1 MILMGVWRHVT
12 WFSTFGLLGNP
23 TARHTAQKWSRIN
36 WIDWSVDSV
45 AVTSSPPKNDQKAS
59 CPHQPHYVPICS
71 MMFPCVPFIACQITS
86 NHRLKMGGPQHT
98 QLSGWCRLNDPKP
111 LPQRLAAVRGYWW
124 LPFQAKKKAPDRS
137 CTHPYTP
144 LRSSATTNHQMGLS
158 ENVASPKNCN
168 VRKGTWWQILGLY
181 PIFGQTQIRESKRI
195 GMTWY
200 NKVVR
205 PKFLLYSILQQWGAG
220 TVTAAIQT
228 TWAIAGS
235 NMIQPPGVKDNRRRP
250 RGQFSPLIHFPKD
263 PLLGQI
269 FNLQK
274 GGRQWSSLASCSGY
288 AREHR
293 FHCQICQQNIRKACL
308 RIRPEQAVGQNLY
321 TKSRP
326 SLDLALG
333 STWFQA
339 SIKDSACAISAGS
352 WTRTNVLNVHL
363 HLRSDAEFAH
373 LEILSTATHLPTTSA
388 VLSLTESA
396 EYSPPLSTNTPS
408 PWFDHQYFVLLV
420 LT

>member
-1 MILMGVWRHVT
+1 
-12 WFSTFGLLGNP
+12 
-23 TARHTAQKWSRIN
+23 
-36 WIDWSVDSV
+36 
-45 AVTSSPPKNDQKAS
+45 
-59 CPHQPHYVPICS
+59 
-71 MMFPCVPFIACQITS
+71 
-86 NHRLKMGGPQHT
+86 
-98 QLSGWCRLNDPKP
+98 
-111 LPQRLAAVRGYWW
+111 
-124 LPFQAKKKAPDRS
+124 
-137 CTHPYTP
+137 
-144 LRSSATTNHQMGLS
+144 MGLS

-373 LEILSTATHLPTTSA
+373 LQILSTATHLPTTSA

-408 PWFDHQYFVLLV
+408 PWFDHQIGRASCRERV
-420 LT
+420 

>member
-181 PIFGQTQIRESKRI
+181 PIFGQTQIRE
-195 GMTWY
+195 T
-200 NKVVR
+200 
-205 PKFLLYSILQQWGAG
+205 
-220 TVTAAIQT
+220 
-228 TWAIAGS
+228 
-235 NMIQPPGVKDNRRRP
+235 
-250 RGQFSPLIHFPKD
+250 
-263 PLLGQI
+263 
-269 FNLQK
+269 
-274 GGRQWSSLASCSGY
+274 
-288 AREHR
+288 HR
-293 FHCQICQQNIRKACL
+293 DDM
-308 RIRPEQAVGQNLY
+308 V
-321 TKSRP
+321 
-326 SLDLALG
+326 
-333 STWFQA
+333 
-339 SIKDSACAISAGS
+339 
-352 WTRTNVLNVHL
+352 
-363 HLRSDAEFAH
+363 
-373 LEILSTATHLPTTSA
+373 
-388 VLSLTESA
+388 
-396 EYSPPLSTNTPS
+396 
-408 PWFDHQYFVLLV
+408 
-420 LT
+420 